1 MAYFH
6 HLETDFFRDLLLS
19 SNQMKLALHLGENKF
34 VKDYELIA
42 EYKMYSD
49 MMIKAK
55 LDVKYELKSEKK
67 VKLDG
72 LRIL

>member
-6 HLETDFFRDLLLS
+6 YLETDYFRDLLLS
-19 SNQMKLALHLGENKF
+19 SDQMKLTLHLGENKF
-34 VKDYELIA
+34 VRDYELIA
-42 EYKMYSD
+42 EYKMYSEL
-49 MMIKAK
+49 MIKAK
-55 LDVKYELKSEKK
+55 LDVKYELKRDKK